1 MKGQGLPINTIVLAI
16 LALLV
21 LVILAA
27 IFVPGF
33 RNLIASLFGAGVTSV
48 EAAKETCR
56 TRYCAML
63 DQAYSATTLVDIKNS
78 EWCTHEFRFYDPAA
92 CNATD
97 RCWTQGSTAATCQT
111 DATPNAK
118 ADVFSTNYPEKL
130 TLSCSFTLTS
140 GERCNPTDWDLCCGN
155 PSLANCGCS
164 A

>member
-63 DQAYSATTLVDIKNS
+63 DQAYSATTLQDIKNS

-97 RCWTQGSTAATCQT
+97 RCWEQGKSDTGACEVGTG
-111 DATPNAK
+111 K
-118 ADVFSTNYPEKL
+118 AGADQFCDNYPEKL
-130 TLSCSFTLTS
+130 TLTCTFTLTS
-140 GERCNPTDWDLCCGN
+140 GERCSPSDWGDCCANPTLDT
-155 PSLANCGCS
+155 CGCS
-164 A
+164 V